1 MIYQAQRKGCG
12 FACVKMLLSLNR
24 VKEAE
29 DIEEPLLS
37 SQAPSL
43 GELIS
48 FASEHGL
55 TLSGYKFL

>member
-12 FACVKMLLSLNR
+12 FACVKMLLSLNGM
-24 VKEAE
+24 KEAE
-29 DIEEPLLS
+29 EIEEPLLS

-48 FASEHGL
+48 FASEQGL
-55 TLSGYKFL
+55 TLSGYKF